1 MAGNRGDRGSDRGS
15 AKTAKGKAAGAPAQR
30 TAGKSGK
37 VKSDHKRASAYI
49 PKQGGKR
56 HK

>member
-1 MAGNRGDRGSDRGS
+1 MAGRERGRDPGA
-15 AKTAKGKAAGAPAQR
+15 AKTAKGKNVPTQR

>member
-15 AKTAKGKAAGAPAQR
+15 AKTAKGKAAGASTQR

-37 VKSDHKRASAYI
+37 VKSDHKRTSAYI

>member
-1 MAGNRGDRGSDRGS
+1 MAGNRGDRGGGRGS
-15 AKTAKGKAAGAPAQR
+15 AKTAKGKKDVPTQR
-30 TAGKSGK
+30 AAGKSGK
-37 VKSDHKRASAYI
+37 VKSDHKRAAAYI